1 MIHRFP
7 TFEIDEP
14 RREVRSGG
22 EVAALQPRVFDLLVY
37 LVKNRDRVVPKDEL
51 LDVVWADVIVAD
63 GSLQRA
69 VSLLRATLERFG
81 AADAVRTYSRKGY
94 RFCVDVPPPGIRTP
108 WNAAV
113 AAKRTFAEIDA
124 MSPEELQEWAQ
135 HAQCHGRNEPVI
147 APLEQAVAS
156 FIANG
161 ENRRA
166 AWIATLLAQVRM
178 DWRDFALASGW
189 YHRAR
194 RLLEGQPIGREHGY
208 LGFLGNRI
216 AFFQNDFETAAA
228 LGLETYDAGVALKDA
243 DLQSLG
249 LLCIGETKIL
259 QGHIRD
265 GLAAL
270 EEAGI
275 AVAADGLSPWAGAL
289 VYCAVIYMCMTRS
302 DWQGAGEWTEQFTRW
317 GEDKGLTSYPGL
329 CRMHRAEVLTVRGRI
344 REAEEEIRVS
354 HEIAC
359 RNSPWVEGEVWRV
372 QGETSLAQ
380 GDYSA
385 ARAAFAK
392 ALEAGWPTQLEIGL
406 VHLGEGKPDAALDV
420 ITRGLA
426 ENDYSCI
433 IRRGRALCALVTAA
447 ARSGRLDEA
456 RAALAEIR
464 NHPDLTSTPGLQ
476 NMVLTARAELAAAE
490 GDRREAIR
498 LLREAVRTAMAMEAT
513 LTAAHSRCRLAALLI
528 ENGDKE
534 FARLELQAAE
544 TLYEEAPAHLKRVR
558 AELKKLENKKA

>member
-22 EVAALQPRVFDLLVY
+22 EVAALQPRVFDLLLY

-81 AADAVRTYSRKGY
+81 AADAVRTYARKGY
-94 RFCVDVPPPGIRTP
+94 RFCVNHPAPGTRP
-108 WNAAV
+108 AWNAAI
-113 AAKRTFAEIDA
+113 AAKRSFAEIDA
-124 MSPEELQEWAQ
+124 MAPEELQEWAQ

-156 FIANG
+156 FISNG

-189 YHRAR
+189 YNRAR
-194 RLLEGQPIGREHGY
+194 RLLKGEPVGREHGY
-208 LGFLGNRI
+208 LGFLGARF
-216 AFFQNDFETAAA
+216 ALMQSDLDAATE
-228 LGLETYDAGVALKDA
+228 LGRETYDTGIALKDA
-243 DLQSLG
+243 NLQSLG

-259 QGHIRD
+259 QGSVRE
-265 GLAAL
+265 GLDAL

-329 CRMHRAEVLTVRGRI
+329 CRMHRAEVLTVRGRL
-344 REAEEEIRVS
+344 REAEEEIRLS
-354 HEIAC
+354 HEIAG
-359 RNSPWVEGEVWRV
+359 RNSPWVEGEIWRV
-372 QGETSLAQ
+372 QGETMLAQ
-380 GDYSA
+380 GDLTG
-385 ARAAFAK
+385 ARTAFAK
-392 ALEAGWPTQLEIGL
+392 ALEAGWPTQLEVGL
-406 VHLGEGKPDAALDV
+406 VHIAEGNPAAAVDT
-420 ITRGLA
+420 ISRGLA
-426 ENDYSCI
+426 ENAYSCI
-433 IRRGRALCALVTAA
+433 IRRGRALCALIIAA
-447 ARSGRLDEA
+447 SRAGNLDEA
-456 RAALAEIR
+456 RAAFAEVQK
-464 NHPDLTSTPGLQ
+464 HPDLTSTPGLQ
-476 NMVLTARAELAAAE
+476 NTVLTARAELAVAE
-490 GDRREAIR
+490 GNRPEAIR
-498 LLREAVRTAMAMEAT
+498 LLREAIRTAMAMEAT
-513 LTAAHSRCRLAALLI
+513 LAAAHSRCRLATLLA
-528 ENGDKE
+528 ENGDHE

-544 TLYEEAPAHLKRVR
+544 TLYEEAPAHLKRVQ
-558 AELKKLENKKA
+558 AELRKLKKA

>member
-22 EVAALQPRVFDLLVY
+22 EIAALQPRVFDLLVY

-51 LDVVWADVIVAD
+51 LDIVWSDVIVAD

-81 AADAVRTYSRKGY
+81 AADAVRTYARKGY
-94 RFCVDVPPPGIRTP
+94 RFCVDAPTPGAKAP
-108 WNAAV
+108 WNAAI

-124 MSPEELQEWAQ
+124 MSPEDLQEWAQ
-135 HAQCHGRNEPVI
+135 HAQCHGRNEAVV

-156 FIANG
+156 FIAKG

-166 AWIATLLAQVRM
+166 AWIAALLAQVRM

-208 LGFLGNRI
+208 LGFLGARF
-216 AFFQNDFETAAA
+216 ALLQGDLDDATA
-228 LGLETYDAGVALKDA
+228 LSRETYDAGITLKDA
-243 DLQSLG
+243 NLQSLG

-259 QGHIRD
+259 QGSIRE

-270 EEAGI
+270 GEAGI
-275 AVAADGLSPWAGAL
+275 AVAADDLSPWAGAL
-289 VYCAVIYMCMTRS
+289 VYCAVIYMCMTRA

-329 CRMHRAEVLTVRGRI
+329 CRMHRAEVLTVRGRF
-344 REAEEEIRVS
+344 REAEEEIRLS

-372 QGETSLAQ
+372 QGETMLAQ
-380 GDYSA
+380 GDFPA
-385 ARAAFAK
+385 ARAAFTK
-392 ALEAGWPTQLEIGL
+392 ALEAGWPAQLELGL
-406 VHLGEGKPDAALDV
+406 VHLGEGNPAAAADM
-420 ITRGLA
+420 ISRGLA

-433 IRRGRALCALVTAA
+433 IRRGRALCAIISAA
-447 ARSGRLDEA
+447 SRAGRIDEA
-456 RAALAEIR
+456 RVALAEIR
-464 NHPDLTSTPGLQ
+464 KHPDLTSTPGLQ
-476 NMVLTARAELAAAE
+476 NTLLAARAELSAAE
-490 GDRREAIR
+490 GDRHEAIR

-513 LTAAHSRCRLAALLI
+513 HAAAQSRCRLATFLA
-528 ENGDKE
+528 EEGNHE

-544 TLYEEAPAHLKRVR
+544 ALYEEAPAHLKRVR
-558 AELKKLENKKA
+558 AELKKLQK